1 MTIELDHGPTI
12 AGPGPD
18 EVVADIVQVLRGRTV
33 EPVDGGRIREL
44 VESEWSRYRDAR
56 IRTFVPVLVRSTVLN
71 ELLGHHSPG
80 MGGGAHRPAAP

>member
-18 EVVADIVQVLRGRTV
+18 EVVADIVQVLGGRAV
-33 EPVDGGRIREL
+33 EPVDGRQVRDL

-56 IRTFVPVLVRSTVLN
+56 IRTFVPVLVRSAVLN
-71 ELLGHHSPG
+71 ELLGHRGPG
-80 MGGGAHRPAAP
+80 TGGGARRPPGP